1 MKKRIIKPA
10 LLICIFI
17 SLIGMTGFYACSKSG
32 GGYGNNN
39 GSNGTGDAVS
49 IQNFAFSVGTLTVTS
64 GTTVTWTNNDATT
77 HTVTAD
83 DGSFNSGNIAPG
95 SKFSHTFSAK
105 GTVNYHCSIH
115 PMMKA
120 SVVVN

>member
-10 LLICIFI
+10 LLICVFI
-17 SLIGMTGFYACSKSG
+17 SFIGIVGFYACSKSG
-32 GGYGNNN
+32 GGYGNT
-39 GSNGTGDAVS
+39 GGMGTGDAVS

-83 DGSFNSGNIAPG
+83 DGSFNSGNITPG
-95 SKFSHTFSAK
+95 SKFSHAFSTK

>member
-10 LLICIFI
+10 LLICIFM
-17 SLIGMTGFYACSKSG
+17 STIGIVGFYACSKSG
-32 GGYGNNN
+32 GGYGSS
-39 GSNGTGDAVS
+39 GGMATGDAVS
-49 IQNFAFSVGTLTVTS
+49 IQNFAFSVGTLNVS
-64 GTTVTWTNNDATT
+64 AGTAVTWTNNDATT